1 MFNHDERRALTT
13 MTETVKKELTEV
25 ETELEVSEE
34 QWKQHLYQYEEMG
47 DDSALSKYE
56 DELRHWKDL
65 QEKEESL
72 KWMQEHFNR
81 CMEELEFLDSLHI

>member
-25 ETELEVSEE
+25 EAELEESEKY
-34 QWKQHLYQYEEMG
+34 WKHYLYQYEELC

-56 DELRHWKDL
+56 DELCRWKRL
-65 QEKEESL
+65 QEKEKSL
-72 KWMQEHFNR
+72 TWMLEHFQR